1 MIGVPVPTAPLSDD
15 RSWVM
20 VSRRDILVETGQV
33 LRSARRARGMT
44 LREVGTASGGRFKP
58 TAVAGYERAERGISV
73 ERFCDLC
80 QLYDM
85 APERLLSLIMWRT
98 HGASEPV
105 IDLRRVDE
113 LPRGE
118 RDAMTGFI
126 DQVRRMRTGWNDET
140 IRLRVRDL
148 EVLATLSGEKLDM
161 FIEHLRPAL
170 V

>member
-1 MIGVPVPTAPLSDD
+1 MA
-15 RSWVM
+15 
-20 VSRRDILVETGQV
+20 SRRDILVETGEV

-44 LREVGTASGGRFKP
+44 LRDVGTASGGRFKP
-58 TAVAGYERAERGISV
+58 TAVAGYERAERSISV
-73 ERFCDLC
+73 ERFCELC

-85 APERLLSLIMWRT
+85 APERLLSLIMWRRR
-98 HGASEPV
+98 GGPEPL
-105 IDLRRVDE
+105 IDLRRLDE

-118 RDAMTGFI
+118 RDAVIGFV
-126 DQVRRMRTGWNDET
+126 DQVRRMRGGRDDDT

-148 EVLATLSGEKLDM
+148 EVLATISGHDLDQ